1 MTIPDHCVQ
10 WNNYCHKWW
19 YFAVSSVVQVIGII
33 ISIHTATKISHRA
46 QNITSLASRWH
57 ALAACCPADASQLRT
72 SNNSR
77 LASYMSSYHK
87 RHAFGSPPK
96 WCIGALELARRQLLQ
111 LTVDRLCAYG
121 NATRYKRC
129 FTY

>member
-87 RHAFGSPPK
+87 RHAFARRKQEYEGNFFFFFFL
-96 WCIGALELARRQLLQ
+96 CTTGDLELLGDSFWPGAP
-111 LTVDRLCAYG
+111 
-121 NATRYKRC
+121 
-129 FTY
+129 F